1 MNTRLLTET
10 LNVFFL
16 KVKTLPVFVLRCSG
30 TSVPEFMPREVLAV
44 VEGLDGALQ
53 AKD

>member
-16 KVKTLPVFVLRCSG
+16 KVKTLFVLRCSG

-53 AKD
+53 AKE